1 MKPAGLLSLALGA
14 SIAAAS
20 PILAAEASPH
30 GVDPAKMDRSVN
42 PCTDFWTFANGAW
55 IARTPIPADRSTWGA
70 GSELAERNLEL
81 LHGILEEAARDAS
94 APKDSSTAKV
104 GAFYRTGMDTA
115 SIEAAGWKALAE
127 ELGRIEKIARRSD
140 LENAIAR
147 LHRQGVG
154 PAFQFSVQPDLKDSS
169 RNQAWLYQGGLGLP
183 DRDYYVTDDAKKTEI
198 RREYAAHVAKILEL
212 AGERPKAAAEHAGTV
227 LSIETRLAKFSM
239 TPVEQRDPEAI
250 YHKMTPGQL
259 SAAAPGFDWNRY
271 LAAVGLS
278 GVSDLNVGQPAFLK
292 EIGAMAAALPLDQW
306 KTYLRWQLLHAEA
319 ANLSAAFVDENFRMY
334 AKTIGG
340 ARELRPRWK
349 RVLEAT
355 DQELGEAL
363 GQLYVARAFSPEAKT
378 QARALVANLIAAL
391 RDRLTALD
399 WIEEPTRRQALRKL
413 DAIVVKIGY
422 PDTWRDISRLLVDR
436 GSYVGNVMQAE
447 AFEFDRN
454 LAKIGKPV
462 DRAEWGIT
470 APTVDAYYN
479 PSFNEIVFPAG
490 ILQPPYFD
498 PAAEDA
504 SNYGG
509 IGSVIG
515 HELTH
520 GFDDQGHQFDA
531 EGNLKPWWTAQDEAS
546 FAARADR
553 IEKQY
558 SSYVAVDAEHINGK
572 LTLGE
577 NIADIGG
584 LRIAYLAFQKARAG
598 QPDASPASGF
608 TPDQRF
614 FLSYAQ
620 SWRRVSKPEALR
632 LLIATNPHSPAQFR
646 VLGPTSDLAEFAGA
660 FSCRPAGGAG
670 AEGVPAS
677 IW

>member
-1 MKPAGLLSLALGA
+1 
-14 SIAAAS
+14 
-20 PILAAEASPH
+20 
-30 GVDPAKMDRSVN
+30 
-42 PCTDFWTFANGAW
+42 
-55 IARTPIPADRSTWGA
+55 
-70 GSELAERNLEL
+70 
-81 LHGILEEAARDAS
+81 
-94 APKDSSTAKV
+94 
-104 GAFYRTGMDTA
+104 
-115 SIEAAGWKALAE
+115 
-127 ELGRIEKIARRSD
+127 
-140 LENAIAR
+140 
-147 LHRQGVG
+147 
-154 PAFQFSVQPDLKDSS
+154 
-169 RNQAWLYQGGLGLP
+169 
-183 DRDYYVTDDAKKTEI
+183 
-198 RREYAAHVAKILEL
+198 
-212 AGERPKAAAEHAGTV
+212 
-227 LSIETRLAKFSM
+227 
-239 TPVEQRDPEAI
+239 
-250 YHKMTPGQL
+250 
-259 SAAAPGFDWNRY
+259 
-271 LAAVGLS
+271 
-278 GVSDLNVGQPAFLK
+278 
-292 EIGAMAAALPLDQW
+292 
-306 KTYLRWQLLHAEA
+306 
-319 ANLSAAFVDENFRMY
+319 MY

-422 PDTWRDISRLLVDR
+422 PDKWRDISRLLVDR

-558 SSYVAVDAEHINGK
+558 SGYVAVDAEHINGK

-598 QPDASPASGF
+598 QPDASPVSGF

-632 LLIATNPHSPAQFR
+632 LLIATNPHSPARFR